1 MATYDNLRVYK
12 AVYDLMIEVFRL
24 GNVQRDIKFTLV
36 EDLKKEIIKIIILIY
51 KANTVTEKSEI
62 IGEAREIMVV
72 VKLYIRMLC
81 DLKQISPKRFGA
93 LSEQTESISKQL
105 SAWQKYNSNGPS
117 TPQKNG

>member
-12 AVYDLMIEVFRL
+12 AVYDLMMEVFRL

-36 EDLKKEIIKIIILIY
+36 EDLKKEIIKLIVLIY
-51 KANTVTEKSEI
+51 RANATTKKSEI
-62 IGEAREIMVV
+62 IDEAREGMVV

-105 SAWQKYNSNGPS
+105 SAWQKYSSNSSSVSQNG
-117 TPQKNG
+117 